1 MYKLGSK
8 SLKELEGVHPD
19 LVSVVKRTMELTPV
33 DFSVH
38 DGIRSAADQRQMF
51 RKGASQLDGTTKKSK
66 HQKQKDG
73 WGHAVDLVPY
83 YDGALHWEWEP
94 LYDIAAAV
102 AQAANELGVRIRWG
116 GSWGEITNT
125 TTLPRALNQEYV
137 ERRLK
142 AGSKAFTDGP
152 HFELLL

>member
-8 SLKELEGVHPD
+8 STKELEGVHPN
-19 LVSVVKRTMELTPV
+19 LVAVVKRTLELTPV

-38 DGIRSAADQRQMF
+38 DGLRTAADQKAMY
-51 RKGASQLDGTTKKSK
+51 RKGASQLDGVTKKSK
-66 HQKQKDG
+66 HQKQSDG
-73 WGHAVDLVPY
+73 YGHAVDLVPY

-94 LYDIAAAV
+94 LFDIAAAV

-125 TTLPRALNQEYV
+125 DKLPRELNKEYV
-137 ERRLK
+137 ERRLS

-152 HFELLL
+152 HFEILL